1 MKLLASFTLFG
12 IFAFGALAPNHSAL
26 ASAQPL
32 KSAKIES
39 SENNDVSGVLTP
51 ALNLTPQDFVESSLS
66 LIDPSANRLSL
77 VGLDL
82 SEPLTESEATFL
94 ETAIRDAFNRLH
106 KKMGIDLI
114 ANSVAVGRD
123 ALVAVGNRIAAGNLR
138 GGNRKLERNMYGE
151 SGSDIEPCTHQS
163 GPLKGYEIEG
173 CEWDIEIVLECRC
186 LMCSEDE
193 DDTKNDL
200 GLEEARSPREPS
212 QLSPEQR
219 DQLDQPH
226 LHTTPEFWKSE
237 QYNRVPRSN
246 PVDKVAFDQP
256 TYWRPPQFWEPE
268 QHTRSPE
275 SNPVDKEGFDR
286 PTYWRPPQFWNPNQ
300 RNRPQKWNFEE
311 FQKPNQP
318 VYWRPPQISKPKK
331 RNRSPQ
337 SNLVDNEILKLLKES
352 PFRRFHKLNKV
363 RFGRGN

>member
-1 MKLLASFTLFG
+1 MKLSASFTLFG

-26 ASAQPL
+26 ASAQPV
-32 KSAKIES
+32 KSANSES
-39 SENNDVSGVLTP
+39 SETDDVSGVALTTAP
-51 ALNLTPQDFVESSLS
+51 QVFDTPSLS

-94 ETAIRDAFNRLH
+94 ETTIRDAFNRLQ

-123 ALVAVGNRIAAGNLR
+123 ALVAAGNRIAAGNLR
-138 GGNRKLERNMYGE
+138 GGNRKLERNIYGE
-151 SGSDIEPCTHQS
+151 PGSDIKPCTHQS

-193 DDTKNDL
+193 DDTNDL
-200 GLEEARSPREPS
+200 GLEEERYPRDPS
-212 QLSPEQR
+212 QLNPEQR

-226 LHTTPEFWKSE
+226 LHTTP
-237 QYNRVPRSN
+237 
-246 PVDKVAFDQP
+246 
-256 TYWRPPQFWEPE
+256 QFWEPE
-268 QHTRSPE
+268 QPNRPQQP
-275 SNPVDKEGFDR
+275 NPVDNMDFDQPHWNRSPQFWEPKQRNRYPQPNPVDEEVFDR
-286 PTYWRPPQFWNPNQ
+286 PTYWRPP
-300 RNRPQKWNFEE
+300 RPQQWNFEQRE
-311 FQKPNQP
+311 EPNQP
-318 VYWRPPQISKPKK
+318 SYWRPPQISKPKK

-337 SNLVDNEILKLLKES
+337 SNYIDEEILKLLKES
-352 PFRRFHKLNKV
+352 PFRRFHNLNKL
-363 RFGRGN
+363 RFGGGN